1 MANPQPKSSPRLW
14 TWAVIILGA
23 AVFYRQ
29 YVHEMV
35 TLILGTNRVIQ
46 PIKTSHGTVV
56 AFLDSRMQW
65 LPSADHLNFSG
76 KPEKDH
82 IVVLDIDEPGA
93 DGLYGVREREIS
105 NNFKG
110 ELSLHGFDVK
120 RSGNKLRFWLI
131 NHHPHVDFATGER
144 SWIRWLQHPVSRENN
159 RQRRVKSPNNLAVDA
174 DGNGFFVTNDH
185 TDKVA
190 GLVRELRGL
199 IGSGSLAY
207 CQTDTGECRIAT
219 DEKCYLP
226 NGLVRGHDGRYYVVH
241 SMTAVIS
248 VHEYVDDELT
258 RVDEI
263 PLGVPVDNLS
273 VDHDGNIIAAA
284 VPDVLRF
291 VRVVNNP
298 YDNQAP
304 AAVLSIQRKDSGYE
318 VVK

>member
-93 DGLYGVREREIS
+93 DGLYGWEQAAILAHQSPPPRGLCYRREILDPVALGANSTVEVFDLAAKS
-105 NNFKG
+105 NT
-110 ELSLHGFDVK
+110 LSHVK
-120 RSGNKLRFWLI
+120 IIASDASN
-131 NHHPHVDFATGER
+131 T
-144 SWIRWLQHPVSRENN
+144 
-159 RQRRVKSPNNLAVDA
+159 PNNLAVDA